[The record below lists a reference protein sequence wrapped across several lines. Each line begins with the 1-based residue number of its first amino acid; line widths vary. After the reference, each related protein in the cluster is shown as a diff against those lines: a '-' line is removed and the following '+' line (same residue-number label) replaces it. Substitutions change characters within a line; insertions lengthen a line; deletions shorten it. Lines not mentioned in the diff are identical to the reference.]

1 MIQEGNA
8 NDVETV
14 HVCIGNGIYI
24 PSLTKTDYSGTYLGE
39 KRTIIQAKSQW
50 QRLDW
55 FILTLDAL
63 PAANHMNKEAHRNY
77 HLCFLN
83 N

>member
-1 MIQEGNA
+1 MMIQEGNA

-39 KRTIIQAKSQW
+39 KRTIIQAKSQ
-50 QRLDW
+50 
-55 FILTLDAL
+55 
-63 PAANHMNKEAHRNY
+63 
-77 HLCFLN
+77 
-83 N
+83 